1 MTAVKARRIV
11 KRKKQNE
18 LHDAYDKLQLETNLT
33 TELLKR
39 QLPEDRS
46 KSRDGETARAE
57 GGADLD
63 SPAKSGERKKLH
75 QDLSLFDL
83 QK

>member
-1 MTAVKARRIV
+1 MTI
-11 KRKKQNE
+11 
-18 LHDAYDKLQLETNLT
+18 
-33 TELLKR
+33 ELLKR

-46 KSRDGETARAE
+46 KSRDGEAARAE
-57 GGADLD
+57 GGTDLD